1 MLKRSSTPVIV
12 GHLLFCAFSPTRG
25 LYSVLEARIG
35 YTAAQNCGELFSL
48 SLQRQKR
55 RARCQNKEPVAL
67 LLLLCCWHTPALSSN
82 PTTRCNVS
90 PFNSLFTSHF
100 PSRNHIWSCL
110 GKITVLILSR
120 FWAAVGTPSSLGGR
134 AATARCGRW
143 VGAAELDLGEG
154 KAHPLYNPP
163 NLLRLCL
170 TVTPK
175 RLERGTPNNSQ
186 PAGDCSGHCD

>member
-25 LYSVLEARIG
+25 SYSVLEARIG
-35 YTAAQNCGELFSL
+35 YTAAQNCSELLSLSSGRNGEQGVKTRNLWHCCCSAADTHLLSLATRQPATTFHLLTPFSL
-48 SLQRQKR
+48 L
-55 RARCQNKEPVAL
+55 
-67 LLLLCCWHTPALSSN
+67 
-82 PTTRCNVS
+82 
-90 PFNSLFTSHF
+90 TS

-110 GKITVLILSR
+110 GKITVSILSQ

-175 RLERGTPNNSQ
+175 RGTPNNCK